1 MISIKPTKNKR
12 SRKLVHKQYRRYGDI
27 WGRLALKKRD
37 NFITTLVYRLE
48 SQSFN
53 RKKRKMPHK
62 MKRSVRKKFKV
73 KGQTFTPFAFEIN
86 TTVKQVR
93 RRRQSRRGNL
103 LKLRR
108 AASLYYGGGRIRK
121 KTFRRYGKQTSEKA
135 RFFFDHLKN
144 ENSGQ
149 ISTYGALVESRLDI
163 LLLRCNFVDSIYRA
177 RILILQRK
185 AYAQSLQGVSSPAL
199 LIKTFQCFGLR
210 GNYSIQ
216 LRRALLA
223 RVKKHAILCLPSY
236 LFINFTLMTAFKI
249 EHPHTERTSFPF
261 AELPG
266 AAAIFRKSFSYL

>member
-1 MISIKPTKNKR
+1 MSAKKITKNRR

-48 SQSFN
+48 SQAFG
-53 RKKRKMPHK
+53 RKKRKMPNK
-62 MKRSVRKKFKV
+62 MRKSVRKKFRV
-73 KGQTFTPFAFEIN
+73 KGKSLTPFAFEIN

-108 AASLYYGGGRIRK
+108 AISLYYGGGRIRK
-121 KTFRRYGKQTSEKA
+121 KTFRKYGRQTSENAKS
-135 RFFFDHLKN
+135 FFDSV
-144 ENSGQ
+144 ENIYSQ
-149 ISTYGALVESRLDI
+149 QNNTYGALIESRLDV

-177 RILILQRK
+177 RSLVLQRK
-185 AYAQSLQGVSSPAL
+185 AYAQTLQGVSSPAL
-199 LIKTFQCFGLR
+199 LIKTFQRFGLR
-210 GNYSIQ
+210 GNHTIQ

-236 LFINFTLMTAFKI
+236 IFINFPLMTAFKI
-249 EHPHTERTSFPF
+249 EHPHPEKVSFPF